1 MCYCTWKFFCQNLDY
16 HTLTYQKTEENTFKS
31 RMKSTCNM
39 YLILVAHLPKQNQQ
53 FLVKADF
60 LARIWKVGLKLKRT
74 KNVNAHIIAMISH
87 NKKTK
92 IWHCI
97 QRISQASPVQRGIK
111 LTKESCQLEITL
123 INTIILNLLKL
134 TYLNKWIV
142 EQICNTMK
150 NKVEILQGHKM
161 IPVQWLHYICN
172 LHNRRQ

>member
-1 MCYCTWKFFCQNLDY
+1 MAILRVAD
-16 HTLTYQKTEENTFKS
+16 TLTYQKTEENTFKS

-74 KNVNAHIIAMISH
+74 KNVNVHIIAMISH

-97 QRISQASPVQRGIK
+97 QRISQASPVSRGIK
-111 LTKESCQLEITL
+111 LTKESCQLGIKL

-150 NKVEILQGHKM
+150 NKVEILQGHKNGTSL
-161 IPVQWLHYICN
+161 VVRLHM
-172 LHNRRQ
+172 

>member
-1 MCYCTWKFFCQNLDY
+1 MLHQILFIFQFTCLKLIVNYCIKHGALYVNDLYIHWATIYILSWTTKKHQKILSRLLHSKLKKIQALFEDLHRNLR
-16 HTLTYQKTEENTFKS
+16 TFQGLFKTVRTLLTYQKTEENTFKS

-74 KNVNAHIIAMISH
+74 KNINVHIIAMISH

-97 QRISQASPVQRGIK
+97 QRISQASPV
-111 LTKESCQLEITL
+111 
-123 INTIILNLLKL
+123 
-134 TYLNKWIV
+134 
-142 EQICNTMK
+142 
-150 NKVEILQGHKM
+150 
-161 IPVQWLHYICN
+161 
-172 LHNRRQ
+172 